1 MVMLL
6 DEINNPILNNGKIIM
21 SREMKYKVN
30 NKTDGAGN
38 FIEYVY
44 IQDYSYGHRYSNG
57 RGSQTSHFNV
67 RPEINIKTGTVKGKK
82 NHYYFD

>member
-6 DEINNPILNNGKIIM
+6 DEFNNPILNNGKIIM

-44 IQDYSYGHRYSNG
+44 I
-57 RGSQTSHFNV
+57 
-67 RPEINIKTGTVKGKK
+67 
-82 NHYYFD
+82 